1 MRPWLK
7 ITFWAVGGILLV
19 ILIVFN
25 IVGYQKGKEM
35 VTFPREVREPLKQT
49 PADYGMPYEEVT
61 VTTTDGLT
69 LAGWY
74 VRSDNGAAIITMHG
88 YKNDREDPLREA
100 MYLQRH
106 GYGVLIGSLRT
117 HDVNPGELITFGLQ
131 EMYDFEAWYQYLITR
146 EDVDPE
152 KIGIY
157 GKSMGG
163 ALSIKYA
170 IQNPQIKAVIADST
184 FARMQD
190 TVEKAI
196 ASLLGEK
203 FRFMTPLIVFWAE
216 RISGIRAK
224 EINTTEWIS
233 HLCGRPVMLFQGGE
247 DELIPVDSGRRIYDA
262 ACEPKNLWYVPQASH
277 TICDQPELEKNCE
290 MRMVSFFDEYVLRTN
305 Y

>member
-1 MRPWLK
+1 MRRRIK
-7 ITFWAVGGILLV
+7 ITLWTLSGILLA
-19 ILIVFN
+19 ILILVN

-35 VTFPREVREPLKQT
+35 VTFPMDVREPLTQT
-49 PADYGMPYEEVT
+49 PADYGMSYEEVN
-61 VTTTDGLT
+61 VTTEDGLT

-74 VRSDNGAAIITMHG
+74 VRSDNGAAILAMHG

-100 MYLQRH
+100 MYLHRH

-131 EMYDFEAWYQYLITR
+131 EMRDFEAWYQFLLTR
-146 EDVDPE
+146 EDVDPQ

-170 IQNPQIKAVIADST
+170 VQNPGIKAVIADSA

-196 ASLLGEK
+196 VSLLGEE
-203 FRFMTPLIVFWAE
+203 FRFMTPLIVFWGE
-216 RISGIRAK
+216 RIAGIQAA
-224 EINTTEWIS
+224 EVNTTEWIS
-233 HLCGRPVMLFQGGE
+233 RLCGRPVMLFQGGA
-247 DELIPVDSGRRIYDA
+247 DELIPVNSGKRLYDA
-262 ACEPKNLWYVPQASH
+262 ACEPKSLWYEPQASH
-277 TICDQPELEKNCE
+277 TICDLPELEMECE
-290 MRMVSFFDEYVLRTN
+290 QRIVSFFDENVLGEHE
-305 Y
+305 

>member
-1 MRPWLK
+1 MNRRLK
-7 ITFWAVGGILLV
+7 ITLWIVSGVLLAICILV
-19 ILIVFN
+19 T

-35 VTFPREVREPLKQT
+35 VTFPMEMREPLTQT
-49 PADYGMPYEEVT
+49 PADFGMPYEEVT
-61 VTTTDGLT
+61 VTTEDGLT

-74 VRSDNGAAIITMHG
+74 IPSENNAAILAMHG

-100 MYLQRH
+100 MFLHRH

-117 HDVNPGELITFGLQ
+117 HDVNPGKLITFGLQ
-131 EMYDFEAWYQYLITR
+131 EMRDFEVWYQFLLTR
-146 EDVDPE
+146 EDVDPQ

-170 IQNPQIKAVIADST
+170 TQNPEIKAVIADSA

-196 ASLLGEK
+196 VSLLGEN
-203 FRFMTPLIVFWAE
+203 FRLMTPLIVFWAE
-216 RISGIRAK
+216 RIAGIRAT
-224 EINTTEWIS
+224 EINATEWIS

-247 DELIPVDSGRRIYDA
+247 DELIPVNSGRRLFDA
-262 ACEPKNLWYVPQASH
+262 ACEPKKLWYVPQASH
-277 TICDQPELEKNCE
+277 TICDQMELEKDCE
-290 MRMVSFFDEYVLRTN
+290 MWMVSFFDEYVLRTQ
-305 Y
+305 